1 MDWLPDVF
9 NLSTSLYKVA
19 QTTAQ
24 TTAPTTAP
32 TADELE
38 LVKQQMAFLQEANKT
53 LAASFD
59 RYVKMVQLTL
69 ATAGGIVG
77 VIAVLGAAV
86 SIKSLRDFYATL
98 KGVEG
103 KVRDAVDQEVAL
115 ALRRDRR
122 RLNRLEAI
130 LAREDIPERTSI
142 DYVVPG
148 VEPQRRPRSL
158 AILLEILY
166 RRGFRV
172 EIKFD
177 PAFQDPETA
186 QTRPLFEADVVVL
199 DLHHAGIDQN
209 LEKANAVIKA
219 VGAKVPAEQAAL
231 IVYGTARFYEEIP
244 NLAANGKYCGA
255 SNGPLSFVAR
265 VLEAAYVTDAVGT
278 MP

>member
-1 MDWLPDVF
+1 MDWLSDFF
-9 NLSTSLYKVA
+9 NLSPSVYEIA
-19 QTTAQ
+19 QSAS
-24 TTAPTTAP
+24 PTTAP

-38 LVKQQMAFLQEANKT
+38 LVKQQMDFLQEANKT

-142 DYVVPG
+142 DYVVPAG
-148 VEPQRRPRSL
+148 EPQRRPRSL

-166 RRGFRV
+166 RRGFQV
-172 EIKFD
+172 ELKYD
-177 PAFQDPETA
+177 PAFQDPAAA
-186 QTRPLFEADVVVL
+186 QTRPPFEADVVVL

-219 VGAKVPAEQAAL
+219 VGARVPAEQAAL
-231 IVYGTARFYEEIP
+231 VVYGNARFYEEIP
-244 NLAANGKYCGA
+244 NLTAAGKYCGA

-265 VLEAAYVTDAVGT
+265 VLEASYVTDAVRT
-278 MP
+278 IA